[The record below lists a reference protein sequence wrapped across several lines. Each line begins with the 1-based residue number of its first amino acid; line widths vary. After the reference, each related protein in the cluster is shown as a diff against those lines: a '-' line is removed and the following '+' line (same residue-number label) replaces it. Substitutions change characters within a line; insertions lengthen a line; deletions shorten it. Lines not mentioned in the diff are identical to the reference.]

1 MVPGVSR
8 SGATIMGALMMGV
21 ERKAATEFS
30 FFLAIP
36 TMVGATAYSIYKNHA
51 ELRFDDAGLIAIGFS
66 VAFVSATLVVRTAV
80 AFIVRPGFEAFAWY
94 GIIVGTTLLTL
105 LPARARPGTRA
116 RDGGCR
122 RDTSKRENCK

>member
-51 ELRFDDAGLIAIGFS
+51 EPSFDDARLITIGFS
-66 VAFVSATLVVRTAV
+66 VAFVAALLVVRTAV
-80 AFIVRPGFEAFAWY
+80 AFIGRNGFAPFGWFSLIFRE
-94 GIIVGTTLLTL
+94 TL
-105 LPARARPGTRA
+105 
-116 RDGGCR
+116 
-122 RDTSKRENCK
+122 S